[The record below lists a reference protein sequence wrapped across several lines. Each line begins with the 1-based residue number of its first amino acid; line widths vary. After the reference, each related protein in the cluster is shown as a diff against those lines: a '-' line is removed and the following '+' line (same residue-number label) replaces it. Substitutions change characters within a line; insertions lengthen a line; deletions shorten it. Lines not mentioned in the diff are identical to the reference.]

1 MSVTSA
7 PELWPAPSPSAA
19 VDATVVVPGSKSVTN
34 RALILTALAD
44 GTSRLR
50 RPLVSRDT
58 TLMVAGLRALGVA
71 ITTDGEDLVVVGHP
85 GPLGPVGAAIDLGN
99 AGTVARFLPPVA
111 TLATGDVAFDGDPRI
126 RERPVSAL
134 LTALRDLGA
143 DIDDG
148 GRGAFP
154 LTVRGRGGLAGGD
167 VSVDASSSSQFVTA
181 LLLAAPRFTNGITV
195 RHVGSP
201 VPSAPHL
208 EMTVAMLRD
217 AGAVV
222 EDSVRDVWRV
232 EPGGLQAQDLVVE
245 PDLSN
250 AAAFAAAALAT
261 AGRVHIQGWARET
274 TQPGALVPGLFA
286 RMGATCSFEDGG
298 LTVVGPDTMQGFDAD
313 LHEGGELVPVLVA
326 LAVLAETPSRIRGV
340 GHIRLHE
347 TDRLAALVTE
357 FSRLGADIT
366 ETEDG
371 LAIRP
376 AALHGDAFSTYDD
389 HRLAMAAA
397 VVGLAVPGVLVE
409 NVQTTAKTM
418 PDFAQRWSRMV
429 AG

>member
-1 MSVTSA
+1 
-7 PELWPAPSPSAA
+7 
-19 VDATVVVPGSKSVTN
+19 D
-34 RALILTALAD
+34 
-44 GTSRLR
+44 
-50 RPLVSRDT
+50 
-58 TLMVAGLRALGVA
+58 
-71 ITTDGEDLVVVGHP
+71 DLVVAGNP
-85 GPLGPVGAAIDLGN
+85 RALQPTAPAIDLGN

-111 TLATGDVAFDGDPRI
+111 TLAAGDIVFDGDARI
-126 RERPVSAL
+126 RERPVAAL
-134 LTALRDLGA
+134 LTALRGLGA

-154 LTVRGRGGLAGGD
+154 LTVHGRAGLAGGD

-181 LLLAAPRFTNGITV
+181 LLLAAPRFTDGITV

-208 EMTVAMLRD
+208 EMTVAMLRG

-222 EDSVRDVWRV
+222 DDSLPDVWRV
-232 EPGGLQAQDLVVE
+232 EPGVLRAQDLVIE

-261 AGRVHIQGWARET
+261 AGRVHIHDWARET

-286 RMGATCSFEDGG
+286 RMGATCTFEDGG
-298 LTVVGPDTMQGFDAD
+298 LTVAGPDRLQGFDAD

-326 LAVLAETPSRIRGV
+326 LAVLAQSPSRIRGV

-347 TDRLAALVTE
+347 TDRLAALVAE
-357 FSRLGADIT
+357 FSKLGADIA

-371 LAIRP
+371 LVIRP
-376 AALHGDAFSTYDD
+376 ATLHGGVFSTYDD